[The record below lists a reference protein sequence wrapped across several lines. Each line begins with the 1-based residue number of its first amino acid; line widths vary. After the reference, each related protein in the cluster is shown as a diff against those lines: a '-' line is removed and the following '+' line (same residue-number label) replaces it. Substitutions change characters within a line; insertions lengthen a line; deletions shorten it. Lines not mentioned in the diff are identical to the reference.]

1 MSRTI
6 ETIIRMKGESEYRTA
21 LKNCGT
27 EMKVLKSELS
37 LTSSQFRTNAN
48 SMEALTAKG
57 DVLTK
62 MYANQE
68 QKVALLR
75 GALEKARQTQEEE
88 QKQVAELQ
96 EKYQAAKKQLDA
108 FGDSVDQTSEEYKKA
123 KAETE
128 NLQNALTKHQLK
140 LESATGAISKYS
152 IQLNR
157 AEVDLNALS
166 DQQEKNNRLIDEAKS
181 SADGCAKSIDQ
192 YGDAVREAAEDTAN
206 AGSAVEALA
215 GQLVAS
221 GIKEK
226 VDDVA
231 AAMLDASKAAQTYEL
246 SIAQVSTIADESVLS
261 KSAASAEI
269 LKLSTDLRK
278 DADEVAE
285 AAYEALSAGVDTAN
299 VLNFTA
305 QASQLAT
312 AGFTDTATSVDV
324 LTTIM
329 NAYKMESSQTEKVA
343 STLVKT
349 QDLGKIT
356 VDQLARQIG
365 RVIPSAAAY
374 GVNLDN
380 IATAYA
386 HMTASG
392 INAENSTTYLTKML
406 DELSDSGSAVAG
418 ILEDE
423 TGQSF
428 AQLMASGKS
437 LGDVLDILGQSVDG
451 DKVKFSN
458 LWGSATAG
466 KAAISL
472 LNTGS
477 KEFNSTLNQMENSSG
492 TVAANYKKMTDVSD
506 FASQRLAVA
515 NKNLSIVVGNQLNP
529 VLDKLRNA
537 GAGILEMAAEVIADN
552 PVLVSVISGLVTSL
566 GLLATGL
573 SALMIVKSV
582 TAAMQALNIT
592 MLANP
597 AVLIATAVAGLVA
610 ALAVFC
616 TQAADASSQ
625 VDALTESAQ
634 KLNERTTE
642 GAAAYRE
649 SASEIEATYQLCAG
663 YIERLSKLEQQ
674 ASLTKNEQIEYNA
687 LLEQLLTYMPDLN
700 VELDEETGLI
710 KGGAAALLDKAKG
723 WKEAALAEAMYAKYK
738 DDIAA
743 MADAEYELAKNQAKL
758 AIVSSDLTTKKKQLT
773 IAQDAN
779 TRAWEENQKAVYD
792 TTLTVDEATEMLR
805 RSQEVLDA
813 SGPLI
818 TTLTDDIEAL
828 EKEADDLTLAV
839 SQGEAAVESNTGA
852 VELARAAMADLAA
865 EYPELA
871 GAVSDG
877 TEQMADSTSENLGE
891 MSDAYLQLYDDAKK
905 SLDGQFGLFEKVELK
920 CELST
925 KDMVKNLLT
934 QKKAFE
940 NYADNLTLAMER
952 GVDMGLVQ
960 KLSDGSAE
968 SMAILDELVNAS
980 DADISRINDAFGGMS
995 VAKDHA
1001 ANAMAGVKEAV
1012 EDGMDDAVESVNDK
1026 ADDFRDAMVAAMKTA
1041 VAEAHSAA
1049 YSSGVEAGKGAVAGI
1064 IVGVNS
1070 MLPKAKEAMETTAE
1084 EEQGAY
1090 KAANDQHSPSRKFRK
1105 FAANNVEGIIVQYK
1119 ADTPKLNRATV
1130 DMANAGYVA
1139 AIKARRAATTADMKN
1154 AGYVAAIKSRRAA
1167 IPSISSAMPAAGS
1180 RVGDQSTQLLQQ
1192 ILTETK
1198 KGRIIV
1204 LDSGEVVGATVNQYD
1219 AALGQ
1224 NQILSDRGAQ

>member
-6 ETIIRMKGESEYRTA
+6 ETIIRMKGESEYRSA
-21 LKNCGT
+21 LKNCAT
-27 EMKVLKSELS
+27 EMKVMKSELS

-57 DVLTK
+57 NVLTK

-96 EKYQAAKKQLDA
+96 EKYQAAKKHLDS
-108 FGDSVDQTSEEYKKA
+108 FGDSVDKTSEEYKKA

-166 DQQEKNNRLIDEAKS
+166 DQQEENNRLLDEAKA
-181 SADGCAKSIDQ
+181 SADGCAKSIDR
-192 YGDAVREAAEDTAN
+192 YGDAVRESAENTEG
-206 AGSAVEALA
+206 AGSAVETLA
-215 GQLVAS
+215 GQLAAS

-226 VDDVA
+226 VDDIA
-231 AAMLDASKAAQTYEL
+231 AAMMDASKAAQAYEVA
-246 SIAQVSTIADESVLS
+246 IAQVSTIADENVLS
-261 KSAASAEI
+261 KSAASSGI

-329 NAYKMESSQTEKVA
+329 NAYRMESSQTEKVA

-356 VDQLARQIG
+356 VDQLAKQIG

-374 GVNLDN
+374 GVSLDN

-392 INAENSTTYLTKML
+392 INAENSTTYLTTML
-406 DELSDSGSAVAG
+406 DELSDSSKEVAG
-418 ILEDE
+418 ILEEE
-423 TGQSF
+423 TGKSF

-472 LNTGS
+472 LNTGA
-477 KEFNSTLNQMENSSG
+477 EAFNGTLNQMANSSG
-492 TVAANYKKMTDVSD
+492 TVATNYKKMTDVSE
-506 FASQRLAVA
+506 FASQRLTVA

-537 GAGILEMAAEVIADN
+537 GAGILEVAAEVIADN

-566 GLLATGL
+566 GVLATGL

-616 TQAADASSQ
+616 AQASDASSQ

-642 GAAAYRE
+642 GAKAYAESVAAAETAYVLCDTYISRLEALE
-649 SASEIEATYQLCAG
+649 SQGALTDQQQQEYAMTLDEIS
-663 YIERLSKLEQQ
+663 RL
-674 ASLTKNEQIEYNA
+674 
-687 LLEQLLTYMPDLN
+687 MPDLN
-700 VELDEETGLI
+700 IELDEETGLL
-710 KGGAAALLDKAKG
+710 KNGTAALREQAEG
-723 WKEAALAEAMYAKYK
+723 WKKAAVAEALYTKYK

-743 MADAEYELAKNQAKL
+743 MVEAQYELQKNEARKTVVTDKLKATEARRNQVLKELSRTGEQYNAVLSNYNLSSDVAAERSGALMGQMQVLRDELVMLDETEADAATELNNLNTAIETSNAAIAANKDEVELAKL
-758 AIVSSDLTTKKKQLT
+758 AM
-773 IAQDAN
+773 
-779 TRAWEENQKAVYD
+779 EEM
-792 TTLTVDEATEMLR
+792 AT
-805 RSQEVLDA
+805 
-813 SGPLI
+813 
-818 TTLTDDIEAL
+818 
-828 EKEADDLTLAV
+828 
-839 SQGEAAVESNTGA
+839 
-852 VELARAAMADLAA
+852 

-871 GAVSDG
+871 GVV
-877 TEQMADSTSENLGE
+877 TESSQQMAGSVSESLGLTAQE
-891 MSDAYLQLYDDAKK
+891 YEELYQSAKS
-905 SLDGQFGLFEKVELK
+905 SLDGQAGLFDKISVK
-920 CELST
+920 SDLST
-925 KDMVKNLLT
+925 KEMRKNLAS
-934 QKKAFE
+934 QREAFE

-952 GVDMGLVQ
+952 GVDIGIVQ
-960 KLSDGSAE
+960 KLSDGTTE
-968 SMAILDELVNAS
+968 SMGILEKLVNAS
-980 DADISRINDAFGGMS
+980 DEDIEAINKEFEEMS

-1001 ANAMAGVKEAV
+1001 TTAMVGVKEAV
-1012 EDGMDDAVESVNDK
+1012 GSIL
-1026 ADDFRDAMVAAMKTA
+1026 
-1041 VAEAHSAA
+1041 AETKDVA
-1049 YSSGVEAGKGAVAGI
+1049 YSGGYEVGTNTMNGVTAGI
-1064 IVGVNS
+1064 KYATAAAESRMIKS
-1070 MLPKAKEAMETTAE
+1070 AMALERAYAK
-1084 EEQGAY
+1084 QQ
-1090 KAANDQHSPSRKFRK
+1090 DQHSPSRKFRK
-1105 FAANNVEGIIVQYK
+1105 LAANDVAGLVVQYK
-1119 ADTPKLNRATV
+1119 ADTPKLKQAAAN
-1130 DMANAGYVA
+1130 MA
-1139 AIKARRAATTADMKN
+1139 D

-1167 IPSISSAMPAAGS
+1167 IPSISAVMPKNGS
-1180 RVGDQSTQLLQQ
+1180 QNSDQNTQLLQQ
-1192 ILTETK
+1192 ILSETK
-1198 KGRIIV
+1198 KGRIIC
-1204 LDSGEVVGATVNQYD
+1204 LDSGVMVGATVNQYD

-1224 NQILSDRGAQ
+1224 NQILATRGAK